1 VIFEMTNRPIVYLA
15 GPIRHAADPIS
26 WRVAIQQSTNEFAF
40 HNPIDRDVRPQED
53 PADEIVEGDLQMIDD
68 SDGLLVGWHD
78 EIPSVGTAMEIHI
91 ASEQD
96 IPVVVWQR
104 DNSETVVSPWL
115 AYYAD
120 RICQQRDAAL
130 WQLHGLVSGG
140 VEA

>member
-1 VIFEMTNRPIVYLA
+1 MTNRPIIYLA

-26 WRVAIQQSTNEFAF
+26 WRIAIQQSTSEFSF
-40 HNPIDRDVRPQED
+40 FDPMDRNVNPRDD
-53 PADEIVEGDLQMIDD
+53 PADEIVEGDLDLIGD

-78 EIPSVGTAMEIHI
+78 EIPSVGTAMEIKH

-96 IPVVVWQR
+96 IPVVVWKR
-104 DNSETVVSPWL
+104 DDSDEVISPWL
-115 AYYAD
+115 AYYSD
-120 RICQQRDAAL
+120 VIREQRDAAL

>member
-1 VIFEMTNRPIVYLA
+1 MSDRRAVIYLA
-15 GPIRHAADPIS
+15 GPIRQAADPVS
-26 WRVAIQQSTNEFAF
+26 WRVSIQQSTTEFAF
-40 HNPIDRDVRPQED
+40 HNPMDRDVDPRDD
-53 PADEIVEGDLQMIDD
+53 PADEIVEGDLQLIDD
-68 SDGLLVGWHD
+68 SDGLLVGYHD

-91 ASEQD
+91 ASERD

-104 DNSETVVSPWL
+104 DDNDSVVSPWL

-120 RICQQRDAAL
+120 VIRQQRDAAL